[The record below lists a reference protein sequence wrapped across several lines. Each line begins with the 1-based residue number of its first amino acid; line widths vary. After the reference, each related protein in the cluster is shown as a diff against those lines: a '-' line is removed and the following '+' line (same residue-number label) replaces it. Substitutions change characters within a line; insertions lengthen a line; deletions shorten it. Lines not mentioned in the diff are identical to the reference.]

1 MNTKTL
7 LYILKRIA
15 MAVLTVWVVI
25 TVTFFVTRAV
35 PGGPFMGEKAITE
48 AAQAALEAKYGLDK
62 PVMEQYFTYLSD
74 VLTRLDFGPSL
85 KMRGLMVIDVIA
97 DGLKTSVKLGVIAA
111 FTALGIGVVLG
122 SVAALRRNTILDKC
136 IMVITTAFV
145 SMPSFI
151 MGTLLL
157 LCFAVILPIFPA
169 NGSTTEGLVLPIV
182 TLSLYPMAYITRL
195 TRSSML
201 DVLGQDY
208 IRTARA
214 KGVAPVKI
222 IFGHALKNSL
232 IPVITYFGP
241 SLKMRGRMVIDV
253 IADGLKTSVKLGVIA
268 AFTALGIGV
277 VLGSVAALR
286 RNTILDKCI
295 MVITTAFVSMPSFI
309 MGTLL
314 LLCFAVI
321 FPIFPANG
329 STTEGLVLPIIT
341 LSLYPMAYITRLTR
355 SSMLDV
361 LGQDY
366 IRTARAKGVAPVK
379 IIFGHALKNSLI
391 PVITYFG
398 PMLAYIVT
406 GSLVVE
412 QIFAVPGIGRAFVSS
427 ITNRDYP
434 MIMGTTIVL
443 ACLIV
448 IMNLV
453 SDILYKVVDPRITLE

>member
-1 MNTKTL
+1 MNSKTL
-7 LYILKRIA
+7 MYILKRIA
-15 MAVLTVWVVI
+15 LAVLTVWVVI

-35 PGGPFMGEKAITE
+35 PGGPFMGEKAVSE

-62 PVMEQYFTYLSD
+62 PVMEQYLTYLKD
-74 VLTRLDFGPSL
+74 IVTKLDFGPSL
-85 KMRGLMVIDVIA
+85 KLRGRMVMDVIA
-97 DGLKTSVKLGVIAA
+97 DGMKTSVKLGVVAA
-111 FTALGIGVVLG
+111 FVALGFGIVLG
-122 SVAALRRNTILDKC
+122 SVAALRRNSFLDKI
-136 IMVITTAFV
+136 IMIIVTAFV

-157 LCFAVILPIFPA
+157 LAFAVLIPIFPA
-169 NGSTTEGLVLPIV
+169 NGST
-182 TLSLYPMAYITRL
+182 A
-195 TRSSML
+195 
-201 DVLGQDY
+201 
-208 IRTARA
+208 
-214 KGVAPVKI
+214 
-222 IFGHALKNSL
+222 
-232 IPVITYFGP
+232 
-241 SLKMRGRMVIDV
+241 
-253 IADGLKTSVKLGVIA
+253 
-268 AFTALGIGV
+268 
-277 VLGSVAALR
+277 
-286 RNTILDKCI
+286 
-295 MVITTAFVSMPSFI
+295 
-309 MGTLL
+309 
-314 LLCFAVI
+314 
-321 FPIFPANG
+321 
-329 STTEGLVLPIIT
+329 EGLVLPIIT

-366 IRTARAKGVAPVK
+366 IRTARAKGVAPMK

-434 MIMGTTIVL
+434 LIMGTTIVL

-448 IMNLV
+448 VMNLV